1 MRRESPAPA
10 RRKPARPGMPRAFVF
25 SLAGHFCVALA
36 LVGVGASS
44 PAPNVQEASRVEV
57 RVVDDTPLTTADLAT
72 AHQLAGIDTADKTP
86 QSRKRSA
93 EKVSFI
99 SPGPPPS
106 SETSTAAPLIPKVAA
121 PMAESDDLSP
131 RIFTDGDLGVSGQVR
146 NPAAGSGS
154 GKSKSPVVVS
164 GDHAAGWSPGG
175 PQWENLRAAIQRRVV
190 YPDVARRMGW
200 QGKVIVIFVLQKD
213 GQVSDVRVQAG
224 SGFASLDGSA
234 QQAVERAAP
243 LPPAGESVQI
253 VMPIVFALR

>member
-1 MRRESPAPA
+1 
-10 RRKPARPGMPRAFVF
+10 
-25 SLAGHFCVALA
+25 
-36 LVGVGASS
+36 
-44 PAPNVQEASRVEV
+44 
-57 RVVDDTPLTTADLAT
+57 
-72 AHQLAGIDTADKTP
+72 
-86 QSRKRSA
+86 
-93 EKVSFI
+93 
-99 SPGPPPS
+99 
-106 SETSTAAPLIPKVAA
+106 
-121 PMAESDDLSP
+121 
-131 RIFTDGDLGVSGQVR
+131 
-146 NPAAGSGS
+146 
-154 GKSKSPVVVS
+154 VVS